1 MESQKQN
8 TVITQPVNIP
18 KVVSFQQSFSNLN
31 GKTNSISKKIISDGN
46 TGKMFTNN
54 NGVKSVSDLD
64 HNQLKQS
71 FNFPKV
77 SFDLNKMLS
86 GTSSPSL
93 KDLSL
98 SSLSHNLQ
106 KLPSKRRINW
116 NTFLLVLIFI
126 SLIYIIIRLK

>member
-1 MESQKQN
+1 MESQKKN
-8 TVITQPVNIP
+8 TLINRPANIP
-18 KVVSFQQSFSNLN
+18 KVFSLQQSFSNLN
-31 GKTNSISKKIISDGN
+31 GKTNSISKRIISDGN
-46 TGKMFTNN
+46 TGKMYTNN

-64 HNQLKQS
+64 HQQLKQS

-98 SSLSHNLQ
+98 PFPSTNFQ
-106 KLPSKRRINW
+106 RLPNRKRINW
-116 NTFLLVLIFI
+116 NTLLLVLIFI
-126 SLIYIIIRLK
+126 SLIYIIIRIK